1 MGPLIAKLL
10 AAALAALPLAAMA
23 QDWAPS
29 KPIRVIVPVVGGTVD
44 ALARLV
50 QPKLQEAWGQS
61 VVVETKAGAGGN
73 IGADFV
79 AKSPGDGHTV
89 LVAFTAPITV
99 NPALYGNL
107 PYDPLKDLAP
117 IVLAVTAPQYRGIHP
132 GVAAETGAE
141 CIALAKA
148 NPGKLNYGSIAVGGA
163 SHLTMEMLKAAAGVD
178 LIHIPYK
185 GPGPTI
191 TDLLGGQIQASFLIA
206 GNALP
211 HIRTGKMKALASTG
225 RTRFASTPNVPTMIE
240 AGFADFEAV
249 GWIGL
254 MAPGATPRPIV
265 DRWNRELLRI
275 IALPDVRSRLL
286 AMEFEIIGSTP
297 EKFAEYIRWETPRW
311 GKVVRDTGAKAQ

>member
-1 MGPLIAKLL
+1 MRPLFAKLL
-10 AAALAALPLAAMA
+10 ATAFAALPVAAAA
-23 QDWAPS
+23 QDWTPT
-29 KPIRVIVPVVGGTVD
+29 KPIRIIVPVVGGTVD

-50 QPKLQEAWGQS
+50 QPKLQEAWSQS
-61 VVVETKAGAGGN
+61 VVVETKAGSGGN

-79 AKSPGDGHTV
+79 AKAPGDGHTI

-117 IVLAVTAPQYRGIHP
+117 IALAVTAPQYLVVNPGI
-132 GVAAETGAE
+132 AAETVAE
-141 CIALAKA
+141 FIALAKA
-148 NPGKLNYGSIAVGGA
+148 SPGKLNYGSIAIGGA
-163 SHLTMEMLKAAAGVD
+163 SHLTMEMLKAAAGID

-185 GPGPTI
+185 GPAPTI

-211 HIRTGKMKALASTG
+211 HLKTGKMRALASTG

-240 AGFADFEAV
+240 SGFADFEAV
-249 GWIGL
+249 GWIGF
-254 MAPGATPRPIV
+254 MAPGTTPRQIV

-275 IALPDVRSRLL
+275 IALPDVRSRLQ
-286 AMEFEIIGSTP
+286 AMEFEILGSTP

>member
-117 IVLAVTAPQYRGIHP
+117 IVLAVTAPQYLVIHP
-132 GVAAETGAE
+132 GVAAETVAE
-141 CIALAKA
+141 FIALAKA